1 MVQPLAPT
9 HRAFLHKLGSV
20 SLRKRYRLT
29 PSIERL
35 QNEIDSL
42 PIRFNADSDA
52 AALRILNAMDAA
64 LDRVKEAKIHI
75 RKGIIDA

>member
-1 MVQPLAPT
+1 M
-9 HRAFLHKLGSV
+9 

-35 QNEIDSL
+35 QREIDTL
-42 PIRFNADSDA
+42 PIRFNADSDM

>member
-1 MVQPLAPT
+1 M
-9 HRAFLHKLGSV
+9 

-35 QNEIDSL
+35 QNEIDTL
-42 PIRFNADSDA
+42 PIRFNADSDG
-52 AALRILNAMDAA
+52 AALRILNALDAA
-64 LDRVKEAKIHI
+64 LDHVKQAKREI